1 MIWSHEYEGD
11 FDLEVYQQYQNTNI
25 EKLLKGIQRIR
36 NTYIEQTIKSF
47 IEEIYD
53 IRTARGI
60 GLDVWGKILNFSRF
74 LPIPGPKDPV
84 PQVPNVK
91 EFTFH
96 DTNFIKLQFQDRD
109 KADYLRMDD
118 FSYRIILMML
128 MQKQNV
134 FPNLIEVSDL
144 NREIFKQVGVSLIVL
159 DSEKME
165 NLTLLADTFL
175 PPWLEFVIR
184 NYDIILRPLCLG
196 TEIKVDLRKPINF
209 YLSGAEDPDKASE
222 SITNFYYG
230 NFEK

>member
-1 MIWSHEYEGD
+1 MIWSQNYEGE
-11 FDLEVYQQYQNTNI
+11 FDLEVYQQYRDTNI

-36 NTYIEQTIKSF
+36 NVYIEQTIKSF

-74 LPIPGPKDPV
+74 LPIPSKKDPV
-84 PQVPNVK
+84 PPIENIK
-91 EFTFH
+91 EFSFY
-96 DTNFIKLQFQDRD
+96 DSNFVKLQFKDRD

-134 FPNLIEVSDL
+134 FPNIIEVSNL
-144 NREIFKQVGVSLIVL
+144 NRAIFEQLGINLIVL
-159 DSEKME
+159 DCEKME
-165 NLTLLADTFL
+165 KLTLVTDTFL
-175 PPWLEFVIR
+175 PPWIEFVIK
-184 NYDIILRPLCLG
+184 NYDIILRPLCVG
-196 TEIKVDLRKPINF
+196 TEVKIDLLKPINF
-209 YLSGAEDPDKASE
+209 YLSGAQDPVKASE
-222 SITNFYYG
+222 KITNFYYG